1 MPRALPVTFNLT
13 RRLQDIN
20 AAQWNRLAG
29 DHPLVSQEF
38 LLALDN
44 TGCATPRS
52 GWAPHFLL
60 MHRDEQL
67 AAAMPLYLKS
77 HSRGEYV
84 FDYSW
89 AQAFEQHG
97 LNYYPKLLGA
107 IPFTPVPG
115 RACLPPTTR
124 TA

>member
-29 DHPLVSQEF
+29 DHPLVSHEF

-84 FDYSW
+84 RSEERRVGKELVSTCRYRGS
-89 AQAFEQHG
+89 AYH
-97 LNYYPKLLGA
+97 
-107 IPFTPVPG
+107 
-115 RACLPPTTR
+115 
-124 TA
+124 